1 MPKNINEIKLKIND
15 KLKYHLNKIKL
26 NKRLFNEIISFYL

>member
-1 MPKNINEIKLKIND
+1 MSKNINEMKLKIND

-26 NKRLFNEIISFYL
+26 NKEIKHQ